1 MEDASPPF
9 PQTATFLKKASSFF
23 HQPCLSNI
31 DFGMEQSNL
40 HLIQLVTVYPDI
52 LTTIQYK
59 INNKRLKYILISAIR
74 KNCGESTIPDSIFRH
89 DFIMHSRRNLN
100 QMIIIL
106 IMGTR
111 NSLRSAAFISLRIP
125 SYV

>member
-59 INNKRLKYILISAIR
+59 IKYFTFPSQTETYTIFPLGKLQSSLDRDNVSFGKLLLKYKRPLTNHGVSCMNR
-74 KNCGESTIPDSIFRH
+74 QDYRGFS
-89 DFIMHSRRNLN
+89 
-100 QMIIIL
+100 
-106 IMGTR
+106 
-111 NSLRSAAFISLRIP
+111 
-125 SYV
+125 